1 MKRLAIIHNLPMAY
15 YPPAFNLMKV
25 AADRSVDVTVV
36 TTRAQRGHALEQNRR
51 VRVYYP
57 IRERRGGNSILN
69 LLRQVYFVLYA
80 LLKLLWLRPDVVLY
94 YESSSAFAPCLYRML
109 RGRKAVICAHYHE
122 YVELREYNRPGMR
135 LSRIAQQWEERYMLK
150 NCLWVSQT
158 NSFRMDFFRQD
169 YPFLTDTQCHI
180 LPNYP
185 PQSWK
190 VVTKMHH
197 GGAIKCVLIGSLSL
211 QNLFLREFC
220 HWVNSQKGKIYID
233 FYAFNFHSEIKKFFA
248 ELSSPYITLHP
259 NGISYHAIPSLLA
272 KYDVGLLLYKPY
284 SINVN
289 YCETNKL
296 YEYLSCG
303 LDVWYPTTMKLIH
316 SMDKSQFAPQ
326 IEAFDVTTQ
335 HFPHLN
341 TASRTVDNGSFDKFC
356 EPVYHNFLSSIGL
369 IEQ

>member
-15 YPPAFNLMKV
+15 YPPAFNLVKV
-25 AADRSVDVTVV
+25 AADSGIDVVVV
-36 TTRAQRGHALEQNRR
+36 TTRAQIGHTLEQNRR
-51 VRVYYP
+51 VRICYP

-109 RGRKAVICAHYHE
+109 RGRRAVICVHYHE
-122 YVELREYNRPGMR
+122 YVELKEYDRPGMR
-135 LSRIAQQWEERYMLK
+135 LSKIARQWEERYLLK

-169 YPFLTDTQCHI
+169 YPFLTDAQCHI
-180 LPNYP
+180 MPNYP

-190 VVTKMHH
+190 MITKQHN
-197 GGAIKCVLIGSLSL
+197 GSPVKCVLIGSLSL
-211 QNLFLREFC
+211 KDTFLADFC
-220 HWVNSQKGKIYID
+220 KWVMQQKGRITVD
-233 FYAFNFHSEIKKFFA
+233 FYSFNFHDEVLCYFNSLDSSLF
-248 ELSSPYITLHP
+248 ELHKEGIPYHT
-259 NGISYHAIPSLLA
+259 IPSVLA
-272 KYDVGLLLYKPY
+272 GYDVGLLLYRAE
-284 SINVN
+284 NRN
-289 YCETNKL
+289 YQYNETNKL

-303 LDVWYPTTMKLIH
+303 LDVWYPTTMKLIR

-326 IEAFDVTTQ
+326 IKAFDVTMQ
-335 HFPHLN
+335 HFPFPD
-341 TASRTVDNGSFDKFC
+341 TTPRTVDNSGFDKLC

-369 IEQ
+369 IEE